1 MQKSEKGKF
10 IHSFITERTVLEK
23 IIIIILSTTD
33 KIILIFNNT
42 ILKKICSLTQQLVV
56 TFIHLINFYRY
67 VKTF

>member
-42 ILKKICSLTQQLVV
+42 ILKKFCSLLNSTVSSD
-56 TFIHLINFYRY
+56 IHTPY
-67 VKTF
+67 